1 MTKTI
6 PLTQGLVAIV
16 DDKDYE
22 LLGQY
27 KWYAHKNTDVYYAQ
41 RRAGKRIVSMHREI
55 LGLQYGD
62 KQIVDHANG
71 NGLDNRHQN
80 LRFATPSQSV
90 INRRLS
96 TRNKTGYRGVSY
108 FQGRYRAFIYLRREQ
123 YYLGS
128 FTTDKEAAL
137 AYNAAAPKYHGEFA
151 RLNVLE

>member
-1 MTKTI
+1 M
-6 PLTQGLVAIV
+6 
-16 DDKDYE
+16 
-22 LLGQY
+22 
-27 KWYAHKNTDVYYAQ
+27 
-41 RRAGKRIVSMHREI
+41 
-55 LGLQYGD
+55 
-62 KQIVDHANG
+62 
-71 NGLDNRHQN
+71 
-80 LRFATPSQSV
+80 

>member
-27 KWYAHKNTDVYYAQ
+27 KWYAHKNTGVYYAQ
-41 RRAGKRIVSMHREI
+41 RRAGKRMVSMHREI

-71 NGLDNRHQN
+71 NGLEK
-80 LRFATPSQSV
+80 
-90 INRRLS
+90 
-96 TRNKTGYRGVSY
+96 RNKN
-108 FQGRYRAFIYLRREQ
+108 L
-123 YYLGS
+123 
-128 FTTDKEAAL
+128 
-137 AYNAAAPKYHGEFA
+137 
-151 RLNVLE
+151 